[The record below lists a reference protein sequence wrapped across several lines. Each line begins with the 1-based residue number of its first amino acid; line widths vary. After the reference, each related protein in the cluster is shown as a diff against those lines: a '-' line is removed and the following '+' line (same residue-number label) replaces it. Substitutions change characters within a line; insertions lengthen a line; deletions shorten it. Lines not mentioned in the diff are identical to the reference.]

1 MIGLYHPG
9 TSLLHR
15 TPAGVK
21 VLVFAALTLAIALTA
36 GGVWTLP
43 AAGCLTAALYLLA
56 GLGIRSLLRQLCAA
70 RWIVLVMLVTQVIFL
85 PVLVALTNTGRVL
98 IVIVLAAL
106 ITLTTRI
113 PALLDATERAL
124 APFRRFGVYGDF
136 GYNRTRDRPIE
147 AQDARP
153 IRKELPVGAGL
164 ILRLGWRTDAEL
176 GLTRI
181 RYTATDPDQAGIG
194 KLNDRVGAIAAGW
207 IAQGKIVGVIGGD
220 HSTPFGAI
228 AAHAA
233 RYPGLGVLHLDAH
246 ADLRDAYEGFAGIA
260 FISTDDGY
268 AALPPG
274 T

>member
-56 GLGIRSLLRQLCAA
+56 GLGIRPLLRQLCAA

-124 APFRRFGVYGDF
+124 APFRRFGV
-136 GYNRTRDRPIE
+136 NPAAI
-147 AQDARP
+147 
-153 IRKELPVGAGL
+153 GL
-164 ILRLGWRTDAEL
+164 LLA
-176 GLTRI
+176 LTI
-181 RYTATDPDQAGIG
+181 TAIP
-194 KLNDRVGAIAAGW
+194 
-207 IAQGKIVGVIGGD
+207 VIGGFATAIREAQRARGAPVRLQTFVVPLLVMSLK
-220 HSTPFGAI
+220 HSDELADALT
-228 AAHAA
+228 A
-233 RYPGLGVLHLDAH
+233 R
-246 ADLRDAYEGFAGIA
+246 GIE
-260 FISTDDGY
+260 
-268 AALPPG
+268 
-274 T
+274 

>member
-43 AAGCLTAALYLLA
+43 AAGFLTAALYLLA
-56 GLGIRSLLRQLCAA
+56 GLGIRPLLRQLCAA

-124 APFRRFGVYGDF
+124 APFRRFGV
-136 GYNRTRDRPIE
+136 NPAAI
-147 AQDARP
+147 
-153 IRKELPVGAGL
+153 GL
-164 ILRLGWRTDAEL
+164 LLA
-176 GLTRI
+176 LTI
-181 RYTATDPDQAGIG
+181 TVIP
-194 KLNDRVGAIAAGW
+194 
-207 IAQGKIVGVIGGD
+207 VIGGFATD
-220 HSTPFGAI
+220 IREAQRARGAPVRLQRFVVPLLVMSLKHSDELADALT
-228 AAHAA
+228 A
-233 RYPGLGVLHLDAH
+233 R
-246 ADLRDAYEGFAGIA
+246 GIE
-260 FISTDDGY
+260 
-268 AALPPG
+268 
-274 T
+274 

>member
-1 MIGLYHPG
+1 MIGLYLPG

-43 AAGCLTAALYLLA
+43 AAGFLTAALYLLA
-56 GLGIRSLLRQLCAA
+56 GLGIRPLLRQLCAA

-124 APFRRFGVYGDF
+124 APFRRFGV
-136 GYNRTRDRPIE
+136 NPAAI
-147 AQDARP
+147 
-153 IRKELPVGAGL
+153 GL
-164 ILRLGWRTDAEL
+164 LLA
-176 GLTRI
+176 LTI
-181 RYTATDPDQAGIG
+181 TVIP
-194 KLNDRVGAIAAGW
+194 
-207 IAQGKIVGVIGGD
+207 VIGGFATD
-220 HSTPFGAI
+220 IREAQRARGAPVRLQRFVVPLLVMSLKHSDELADALT
-228 AAHAA
+228 A
-233 RYPGLGVLHLDAH
+233 R
-246 ADLRDAYEGFAGIA
+246 GIE
-260 FISTDDGY
+260 
-268 AALPPG
+268 
-274 T
+274 

>member
-21 VLVFAALTLAIALTA
+21 VLVFAALTLAIALAA

-43 AAGCLTAALYLLA
+43 AAGSLIIALYLLA
-56 GLGIRSLLRQLCAA
+56 GLGIRPLLLQLCAA

-124 APFRRFGVYGDF
+124 APFRRFGV
-136 GYNRTRDRPIE
+136 NPAAI
-147 AQDARP
+147 
-153 IRKELPVGAGL
+153 GL
-164 ILRLGWRTDAEL
+164 LLA
-176 GLTRI
+176 LTI
-181 RYTATDPDQAGIG
+181 TAIP
-194 KLNDRVGAIAAGW
+194 
-207 IAQGKIVGVIGGD
+207 VIGGFATD
-220 HSTPFGAI
+220 IREAQRARGAPARLQTFVVPLLVMSLKHSDELADALT
-228 AAHAA
+228 A
-233 RYPGLGVLHLDAH
+233 R
-246 ADLRDAYEGFAGIA
+246 GIE
-260 FISTDDGY
+260 
-268 AALPPG
+268 
-274 T
+274 